1 MLLEEKDYV
10 SGVKVVFLLTR
21 YHFMKKSSEKETEKS
36 KACNNYVRCKEE
48 VSTLFHK
55 QA

>member
-10 SGVKVVFLLTR
+10 SGVNVVFLLTR

-36 KACNNYVRCKEE
+36 KACNNYARCKED
-48 VSTLFHK
+48 VFNQ